1 MTIAPARNGRPAAL
15 STPRSKGWMRFLLLP
30 LVLALDVLTAVWAWS
45 ALGQGL
51 WLIGSVIILVVVGIN
66 VGALVL
72 RATALRWMLPT
83 LAFLVAFALA
93 PIVYTAYVALTNYN
107 GTHLLTQQQA
117 VAALER
123 QTYTPKDAIPYAWT
137 AYQAGDGKLAL
148 YLVPMK
154 KSGGGDR
161 FALADGASRSAA
173 PGTGIFGPAD
183 GDGFPLKID
192 GYTRLNPIQKVQRI
206 NEISAAR
213 FGQAPTIYHVV
224 SASQAAPTVS
234 QYRIHAD
241 GSVTDVTT
249 GTVYRPQASGYYESS
264 AGKRIQ
270 PAFQNF
276 VGLDNVVRLFTDD
289 RVRGPFL
296 TILIWTIVFA
306 ILVVLIQFALS
317 LLYAVVLTSRFVHP
331 RAARAIR
338 AVLLLPYVIPA
349 YLMILTWASMFNSQT
364 GLIPSVLQ
372 SAFGIDPSW
381 IGTSAGA
388 RIAMLIVG
396 VWLGFPYFLLI
407 NTGALQSIPGELIE
421 AASVDGASP
430 WRRFR
435 AIVFPLL
442 MRTIAPLLVLAFA
455 FNFNNFY
462 LAYLLFRGG
471 PPMPNA
477 QVSAGDTDLLIS
489 FTYKV
494 SFGSV
499 GGGNDYALAAVI
511 TSLIF
516 VALTP
521 IVLSQLRYYNRW
533 RNED

>member
-1 MTIAPARNGRPAAL
+1 MTMASRRTGPGASSARR
-15 STPRSKGWMRFLLLP
+15 PRSWMRFLLIP
-30 LVLALDVLTAVWAWS
+30 LVLALDVLTAVWSWS
-45 ALGQGL
+45 IFAQGL
-51 WLIGSVIILVVVGIN
+51 WLIGSVIVLIVVGIN

-83 LAFLVAFALA
+83 LALLVAFALA

-117 VAALER
+117 VTALER
-123 QTYTPKDAIPYAWT
+123 QTYTPKDATRYAWA
-137 AYQAGDGKLAL
+137 AYQGGDGRLAL
-148 YLVPMK
+148 YLVPEK
-154 KSGGGDR
+154 GSSSDR
-161 FALADGASRSAA
+161 FTRAGGASEDARAGS
-173 PGTGIFGPAD
+173 GIFGAAD
-183 GDGFPLKID
+183 ADGFPDKID
-192 GYTRLNPIQKVQRI
+192 GFTRLNPIEKVQRI
-206 NEISAAR
+206 NEISATR
-213 FGQAPTIYHVV
+213 FGAAPTVYRVV
-224 SASQAAPTVS
+224 SASQVAAALS
-234 QYRIHAD
+234 QYRVHAD

-249 GTVYRPQASGYYESS
+249 GIVYRPQASGYFESA

-276 VGLDNVVRLFTDD
+276 VGLDNVVRLFTDE

-296 TILIWTIVFA
+296 TILLWTLAFA
-306 ILVVLIQFALS
+306 IVVVVVQFALS
-317 LLYAVVLTSRFVHP
+317 LLYAIVLTSRFVHP
-331 RAARAIR
+331 RAARVVR

-349 YLMILTWASMFNSQT
+349 YLMILTWASLFNSQT
-364 GLIPSVLQ
+364 GLVPSVLQ
-372 SAFGIDPSW
+372 TVFGLDPSW

-388 RIAMLIVG
+388 RIAMLVVG
-396 VWLGFPYFLLI
+396 IWLGFPYFLLI
-407 NTGALQSIPGELIE
+407 NTGALQSIPAELIE
-421 AASVDGASP
+421 AAAVDGASP

-435 AIVFPLL
+435 AVVFPLL

-471 PPMPNA
+471 PPMPQA
-477 QVSAGDTDLLIS
+477 QVPAGDTDLLIS

-533 RNED
+533 RSED